1 MKYNRI
7 LLILISCF
15 FISGAIVFAQE
26 KRNPVKIEGKTFLP
40 IKVLARPYSNI
51 YKEKDESKGTVLEN
65 VPAFQS
71 YYVYEKPTPLE
82 LESEQGWYEVG
93 SDNRGTVIGWMRS
106 EDICEWKQTMCLTY
120 THPQGR
126 KPVLMFEKKRDLVS
140 LINDLPNN
148 RINRTQEYYRS
159 IESQNLPNNFP
170 IKSVEPSK
178 AIDLDKEFY
187 LLPILDFQPIDIEN
201 REGRLLKITAVAG
214 TSPDARGATDI
225 REDKKYLNMAVE
237 GVSEIS
243 PEKLAKL
250 KVDLVWVM
258 DTTVSM
264 EPHLLKTI
272 DVVREVSKQI
282 SSAPQLKDSLRV
294 GFWGYRDCLDDIP
307 GIEYTT
313 YNYTPELQPV
323 DTFMNTIKT
332 INVTKTDS
340 VDWAED
346 MFSGLNDAL
355 VNTSWN
361 QDALRLIILVGDAP
375 GHEPGH
381 KWNLSGQNESTIR
394 MFADD
399 NAIYIYS
406 LFLKD
411 KRAKKYFNTATG
423 QFQTVSMNKGSGGES
438 TYWNID
444 TNNLDD
450 FAKVTTSLTETIKT
464 LLSYTK
470 PGKPVLKDIPSDA
483 DIKTADGTKNEYK
496 NIDRIDSKAAAWLDS
511 DSFTQEKPLAVQNG
525 SIVPEYERL
534 AQRMIRAA
542 MVEWIGSHTG
552 AKSPRDI
559 TAWVT
564 DKDLINPNIQSLE
577 VRLLINKR
585 QLDSLVTVLTDVIA
599 AGTKGKISGGDFFE
613 MLQSTAATAAR
624 EPDQIKNAQNMANSG
639 LIPEFLI
646 GLPYKSQLMAISNE
660 LWNSWSMDEQ
670 DDFLNSLR
678 AKIEAYKDTHDN
690 SEGWIALN
698 EGDDPGEYVYP
709 INLSLLP

>member
-1 MKYNRI
+1 M
-7 LLILISCF
+7 
-15 FISGAIVFAQE
+15 FAQE

-51 YKEKDESKGTVLEN
+51 YKEKDENTGTVLEN

-71 YYVYEKPTPLE
+71 YYVYEKPTPSE

-106 EDICEWKQTMCLTY
+106 KDICEWKQTMCLTY

-159 IESQNLPNNFP
+159 IESQNLSNNFP

-187 LLPILDFQPIDIEN
+187 LLPILDFQSIDIEN

-214 TSPDARGATDI
+214 TAPDAREATDI
-225 REDKKYLNMAVE
+225 RNNKKYLGKALE
-237 GVSEIS
+237 EKFEIS

-282 SSAPQLKDSLRV
+282 SRDLQSNDSFRL

-323 DTFMNTIKT
+323 DTFMNTIET
-332 INVTKTDS
+332 VNVTKTDS
-340 VDWAED
+340 VDWPED
-346 MFSGLNDAL
+346 MFSGINDAL
-355 VNTSWN
+355 FNTSWN
-361 QDALRLIILVGDAP
+361 KDALRLIILVGDAP
-375 GHEPGH
+375 GHEIDN
-381 KWNLSGQNESTIR
+381 KWNLSGQDETNLR
-394 MFADD
+394 KLADA
-399 NAIYIYS
+399 NKIYIYS

-411 KRAKKYFNTATG
+411 YRAKKYFDTATA
-423 QFQTVSMNKGSGGES
+423 QFQTVSVNEGGGGES

-464 LLSYTK
+464 LLAYAK
-470 PGKPVLKDIPSDA
+470 PDKTVLSDIPSDTN
-483 DIKTADGTKNEYK
+483 IKPVDGTINEQG
-496 NIDRIDSKAAAWLDS
+496 NIDRIDSKAAAWLDC
-511 DSFTQEKPLAVQNG
+511 DKEPLTVQNG
-525 SIVPEYERL
+525 RAVPEYERL
-534 AQRMIRAA
+534 AQKMIRAA

-564 DKDLINPNIQSLE
+564 DKDLINPNIQSLD

-624 EPDQIKNAQNMANSG
+624 EPDQIKNAQNMASSG

-670 DDFLNSLR
+670 DDFLNSLG
-678 AKIEAYKDTHDN
+678 AKINAYKEIHDN
-690 SEGWIALN
+690 SESWIALN

-709 INLSLLP
+709 IILSLLP